1 MSGPSGGSGESIEID
16 SSAAWPD
23 DAMDVDEAIVAN
35 WFVREGA
42 RVDEGET
49 VCEIQI
55 EKVSVDVPA
64 PAAGEVVERSVEE
77 NGEFRRGDALG
88 RIRPE

>member
-1 MSGPSGGSGESIEID
+1 MSEEPGLVAVD
-16 SSAAWPD
+16 SAAVWPD
-23 DAMDVDEAIVAN
+23 DAADVDEGVVAN

-42 RVDEGET
+42 RVADGQT

-64 PAAGEVVERSVEE
+64 PAPGELVERLVPE
-77 NGEFRRGDALG
+77 NGTFRRGDPLA
-88 RIRPE
+88 RVRPD